1 MHAVACLITY
11 AVCSYPRPFVHYCA
25 CFFLL
30 FELST
35 PFMHLRTP
43 PKLLPALGSGWLHR
57 GPAKRHLAREV
68 ARTSVVVRTG
78 HFCILLKRT
87 DSLLFQASNVRARA
101 PPSSPTTDR
110 GVSDVAGGCGL
121 A

>member
-43 PKLLPALGSGWLHR
+43 RQTFLLFL
-57 GPAKRHLAREV
+57 
-68 ARTSVVVRTG
+68 
-78 HFCILLKRT
+78 LLK
-87 DSLLFQASNVRARA
+87 SAKVRGHLR
-101 PPSSPTTDR
+101 
-110 GVSDVAGGCGL
+110 VS
-121 A
+121 